1 MDRASSTSSSGQL
14 ASTPTTQSSSS
25 ASSAHY
31 AGGQGGGAKPPP
43 FPQFNLPDSYWSQ
56 PRDKFFD
63 AQLSPDVMAIVVQHL
78 AKSDEGVVTF
88 KNALARLDEDKE
100 NDPRSR
106 TESWVLQRNLAPLHA
121 VDFDLSK
128 VALSEFLVLKD
139 PDDGELQPQF
149 STSSTISNAATA
161 VQQDTAASGCCIPP
175 SCTIL

>member
-1 MDRASSTSSSGQL
+1 MDRASSTSSSGQP
-14 ASTPTTQSSSS
+14 AGTPTTQSSSS

-100 NDPRSR
+100 NDRVPGPKAGS
-106 TESWVLQRNLAPLHA
+106 
-121 VDFDLSK
+121 F
-128 VALSEFLVLKD
+128 SETWHRFTLL
-139 PDDGELQPQF
+139 
-149 STSSTISNAATA
+149 
-161 VQQDTAASGCCIPP
+161 
-175 SCTIL
+175 ILTFRK